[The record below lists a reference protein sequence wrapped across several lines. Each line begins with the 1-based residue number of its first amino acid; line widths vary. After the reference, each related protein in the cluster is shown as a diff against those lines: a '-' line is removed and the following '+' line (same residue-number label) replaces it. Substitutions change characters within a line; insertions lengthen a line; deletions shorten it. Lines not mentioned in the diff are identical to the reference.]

1 VLVKFRQTVRNIG
14 CLINPMAALIDR
26 ATLPRPITR
35 RMRQRAF
42 VILNPCQIAG
52 TIRRTCRSGNSSRP
66 RRAAV
71 HRHARPSSSR
81 AVSAHPSSR
90 SRSCAPLKKISPGFP
105 RPILIRRAAYIRPCC
120 HRGFISSRR
129 SPLSN
134 LPTVALTPPVRF
146 AWTGSHLPVPP
157 LSGFFFHNRDVSV
170 GLIGYRFPASHKAG
184 QDRGFGSALCQQHET
199 VTFIGLGSAPICAVH
214 CSSPS

>member
-105 RPILIRRAAYIRPCC
+105 RPILYGARRTSGHAAIVVLYRHGDRRCQTCRP
-120 HRGFISSRR
+120 SR
-129 SPLSN
+129 SPCPCV
-134 LPTVALTPPVRF
+134 LPGRVR
-146 AWTGSHLPVPP
+146 TCPCRL
-157 LSGFFFHNRDVSV
+157 
-170 GLIGYRFPASHKAG
+170 
-184 QDRGFGSALCQQHET
+184 
-199 VTFIGLGSAPICAVH
+199 
-214 CSSPS
+214 